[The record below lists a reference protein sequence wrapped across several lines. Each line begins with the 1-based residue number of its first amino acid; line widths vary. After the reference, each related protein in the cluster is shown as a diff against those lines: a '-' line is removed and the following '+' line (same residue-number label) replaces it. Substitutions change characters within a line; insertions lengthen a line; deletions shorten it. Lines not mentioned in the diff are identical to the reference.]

1 MLAKWKS
8 SSTVFRECCGV
19 GDDLMSR
26 CDGLKVKISSSEHT
40 KYSTS
45 TVFRECP
52 GSSLAYE
59 NVITVPIVN
68 AAYENIRNTVLDMV
82 LFDRVSKAYLH
93 GIAALSD
100 VTLKIEDGE
109 FVFLVGPSGAGKTT
123 MLRMINQEILP
134 SSGQILVDDME
145 VSKLPAKKLPFL
157 RRKVGFIFQDFKL
170 LSDRTVSEN
179 IALGLEILDWKQ
191 KDVTAR
197 IRQVLDFVKLSNKQN
212 YFPRQLSLGEQQRV
226 SIARA
231 IAGETK
237 ILLADEPTGNLDPKT
252 SWEILK
258 ILSTINKN
266 GTTIIMATH
275 NADIVNSMKK
285 RVIKLVDGKVV
296 KDEKKSGY

>member
-1 MLAKWKS
+1 
-8 SSTVFRECCGV
+8 
-19 GDDLMSR
+19 
-26 CDGLKVKISSSEHT
+26 
-40 KYSTS
+40 
-45 TVFRECP
+45 
-52 GSSLAYE
+52 
-59 NVITVPIVN
+59 
-68 AAYENIRNTVLDMV
+68 MV

-134 SSGQILVDDME
+134 SSGQIMVDDME

-191 KDVTAR
+191 KDVSAR

-258 ILSTINKN
+258 ILSTINKS

-296 KDEKKSGY
+296 KDEKKGAY